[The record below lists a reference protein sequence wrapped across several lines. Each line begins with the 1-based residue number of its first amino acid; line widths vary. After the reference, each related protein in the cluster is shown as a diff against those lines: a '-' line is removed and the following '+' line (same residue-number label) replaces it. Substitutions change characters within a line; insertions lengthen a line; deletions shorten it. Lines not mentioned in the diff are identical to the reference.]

1 MVNIS
6 AKLRIN
12 NILSVSLVNALLKI
26 DLVNDNSVDNPID
39 RRVLN
44 NAEAAIQRYYH
55 LRRPS
60 EY

>member
-6 AKLRIN
+6 AKLRIY